1 MGANKRT
8 ERPGVEKR
16 DVSVADIVVSCLPTI
31 ELVARRLTRNPTE
44 AADLVQETCRR
55 AIEKSS
61 YFRHRSNPA
70 GWLCRILQRICY
82 DRQRR
87 RRHELP
93 IADLALPASEPEPIS
108 SWRWISDEDYAEAF
122 ARLSPA
128 HQLTYRRHVTDGDSY
143 KDIASDLKI
152 SRDTV
157 GVRIMRAR
165 AHMRSF
171 LEERLNVRKR
181 RAECMSVLGRPRV
194 RKRMNNVERRA
205 SARGTV
211 EETPQPPPDVCFD
224 EDDLYQ
230 TNARLNVLFSRNAV
244 VPPKLTKPSNA
255 SNVIIDLDDY
265 DR

>member
-16 DVSVADIVVSCLPTI
+16 EVSVADIVVSCLPKI
-31 ELVARRLTRNPTE
+31 ERVATRLTRDPTE

-70 GWLCRILQRICY
+70 GWLCRILQHICY
-82 DRQRR
+82 DCQRR
-87 RRHELP
+87 RRRELP
-93 IADLALPASEPEPIS
+93 MPDLALPASEQEPIS

-143 KDIASDLKI
+143 KDIASDLNI
-152 SRDTV
+152 SPDTV

-165 AHMRSF
+165 ANMR
-171 LEERLNVRKR
+171 L
-181 RAECMSVLGRPRV
+181 
-194 RKRMNNVERRA
+194 
-205 SARGTV
+205 
-211 EETPQPPPDVCFD
+211 TPIPPPWRNGWAHSAFTKAAY
-224 EDDLYQ
+224 DLRALRGVVSIPPNG
-230 TNARLNVLFSRNAV
+230 TPDARVDAAGRSVVDGSRSD
-244 VPPKLTKPSNA
+244 PR
-255 SNVIIDLDDY
+255 
-265 DR
+265 DRDQ